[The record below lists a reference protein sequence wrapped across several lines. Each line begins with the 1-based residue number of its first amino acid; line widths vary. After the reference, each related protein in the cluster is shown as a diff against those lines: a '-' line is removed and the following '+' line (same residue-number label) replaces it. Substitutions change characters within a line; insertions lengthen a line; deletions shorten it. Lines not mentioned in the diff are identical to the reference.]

1 MARLSRRFSLM
12 SAPKCSP
19 TTPQQHATAVW
30 ALPFSLATTWGIIII
45 FFSSRY
51 LDVSVPWVGSLLL
64 EWYTFSVPGCPIRKS
79 SDISLVCSSPKL
91 IAAYHVLHRLL
102 ESRHPP
108 YALNCFKKIT
118 KSTCNPPS
126 SLTDDIIATGLPAV
140 SIFLYRK
147 IWQQSLIIVIT
158 RHYNFYFPICQRT
171 YLLSIAS
178 LSKATLTVD
187 DVLESNQVASPYIY
201 ICNRTTPLL
210 NH

>member
-1 MARLSRRFSLM
+1 MAQLSSWFGLM
-12 SAPKCSP
+12 STSKCSP
-19 TTPQQHATAVW
+19 TTPQQHATMVW

-64 EWYTFSVPGCPIRKS
+64 EWYAFSVTGCPIRKS

-108 YALNCFKKIT
+108 CALICFKKIT
-118 KSTCNPPS
+118 KSTCNTWS
-126 SLTDDIIATGLPAV
+126 SLQTSQSYKFASQFHLPY
-140 SIFLYRK
+140 SRISL
-147 IWQQSLIIVIT
+147 ISLIIVIT

-171 YLLSIAS
+171 WYS
-178 LSKATLTVD
+178 LP
-187 DVLESNQVASPYIY
+187 VL
-201 ICNRTTPLL
+201 
-210 NH
+210 